1 MKAQLLFAA
10 FSVVLLSGALSL
22 PAAAGQP
29 TTPPVLGKP
38 TTYTAKRN
46 LHHECLGM
54 FLADSLMHGFMNKG
68 GLFAELN
75 GILSACK
82 INSHM

>member
-1 MKAQLLFAA
+1 MKISPYLAALAIVLASALIPASAQPNA
-10 FSVVLLSGALSL
+10 
-22 PAAAGQP
+22 PA
-29 TTPPVLGKP
+29 VLGKP

-46 LHHECLGM
+46 LYHECLGM
-54 FLADSLMHGFMNKG
+54 MLADSLMHGFMNKG

-75 GILSACK
+75 GIMSACK

>member
-1 MKAQLLFAA
+1 MKAHLLFA

-22 PAAAGQP
+22 PAAGQP